1 MITIILHLTLS
12 IYLVLYAV
20 PCKNVNFRFWKVL
33 FWGLCWVIYT
43 CIMGMSEGFQ
53 LGLET
58 GVTGL

>member
-43 CIMGMSEGFQ
+43 YIMGMSEGFQ